1 MKMNIQAKLNK
12 ERVLHPHLRN
22 KSSLPRGERMPEKEK
37 RNPFT
42 EEISFFRI
50 VNYKKRNITV
60 SAAISRQKGA
70 PPLLVCQHSSQAPC
84 LPLQD
89 LPNTAQH
96 LLDDGLLS
104 CN

>member
-12 ERVLHPHLRN
+12 ERVLHPHLGD
-22 KSSLPRGERMPEKEK
+22 KSSLLRGERMPEKEK

-50 VNYKKRNITV
+50 VNFKKRKITA

-70 PPLLVCQHSSQAPC
+70 PPLLVSRHSSQVPC

-96 LLDDGLLS
+96 PPGGGRQS
-104 CN
+104 CS